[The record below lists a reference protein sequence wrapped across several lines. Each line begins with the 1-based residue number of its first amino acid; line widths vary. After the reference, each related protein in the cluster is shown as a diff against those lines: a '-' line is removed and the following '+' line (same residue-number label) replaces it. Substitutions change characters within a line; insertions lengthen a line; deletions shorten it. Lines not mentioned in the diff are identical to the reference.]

1 MHKQPSETESEFQSA
16 EHELRSLNAAQT
28 HALEL
33 IQRMSAAFSEHAVA
47 IRELDQENR
56 HLTSRAEARSAQA
69 ERGLEKI
76 RRAATARADIA
87 ASAVAALRDLLPT
100 AKTQAKKG
108 KPALLRM
115 ILRASR

>member
-1 MHKQPSETESEFQSA
+1 
-16 EHELRSLNAAQT
+16 
-28 HALEL
+28 
-33 IQRMSAAFSEHAVA
+33 MSAAFSEHAVA

-69 ERGLEKI
+69 ERGLQKL
-76 RRAATARADIA
+76 RRAADARAEI
-87 ASAVAALRDLLPT
+87 ASAATAALKGLLPE
-100 AKTQAKKG
+100 AKRQAKKG